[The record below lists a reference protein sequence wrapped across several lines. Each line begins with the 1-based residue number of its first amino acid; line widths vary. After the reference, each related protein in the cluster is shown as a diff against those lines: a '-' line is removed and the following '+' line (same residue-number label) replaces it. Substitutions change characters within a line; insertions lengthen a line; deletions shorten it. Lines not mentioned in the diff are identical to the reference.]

1 MLNPTQARFFALPSL
16 IALPFSITDSLDPF
30 ICSGSSQA
38 ATPFTF
44 TGLEQSMLNVKHQG
58 GRYQK
63 EQTLVQ
69 AFSTKSRRFSK
80 SLRHSLNDSR
90 RQSLGKLARNSLG
103 SRRGSGQLPSPLK
116 SLGSRR
122 GSGQLPSPLKSQ
134 RRLTG
139 EGAPFWEQRSGRC
152 DSPGGSLLQK
162 SRKDSTGSLL
172 PRSRK
177 DSSGSLAD
185 MSHSRKMSAS
195 RPRGAL
201 NIPPEILVEDSECQ
215 SAGVVNSRRSRSRRP
230 SSSELSPG
238 SARLINRLRLLQV

>member
-172 PRSRK
+172 PESKGQLR
-177 DSSGSLAD
+177 
-185 MSHSRKMSAS
+185 
-195 RPRGAL
+195 
-201 NIPPEILVEDSECQ
+201 Q
-215 SAGVVNSRRSRSRRP
+215 SRRYVALPKNVCFSPSRRAEHSSRDFSRRQRMPKRWRCQFP
-230 SSSELSPG
+230 SE
-238 SARLINRLRLLQV
+238 QV